1 MEQCLEQCWRGKVLS
16 EQQQAAQTA
25 LCLLGKANL
34 CLSEEDWHSISQAIE
49 ALKPFEEVTRE
60 VSADKNVTL
69 SKVIPLLSLLQRAS
83 ASAGPNANILAS
95 HLAENCRRRFPSR
108 EQNSILAASTLLDP
122 TFKNV
127 VFSDNGNVES
137 MRSKLI
143 GEMQKEHAS
152 DAPVSKNLSV
162 SVSTFSV
169 LQASPTPSTSRL
181 WQDFDMQVWALE
193 GNRTV
198 NTDAYIQMR
207 QHMEDKVMA
216 RKEDPLGWWKKN
228 QQSLPMLS
236 KLAKKDLTVA
246 SSVSSQRLFSKA
258 GELLS
263 VKRNRLQ
270 AKNVNMLLF

>member
-1 MEQCLEQCWRGKVLS
+1 MLS

-34 CLSEEDWHSISQAIE
+34 CLSEEDWDSISQAIE

-95 HLAENCRRRFPSR
+95 HLAENCRWRFPSR

-143 GEMQKEHAS
+143 GEMQKEHHTEKHAS
-152 DAPVSKNLSV
+152 DAPVSNNLSV

-207 QHMEDKVMA
+207 
-216 RKEDPLGWWKKN
+216 
-228 QQSLPMLS
+228 
-236 KLAKKDLTVA
+236 
-246 SSVSSQRLFSKA
+246 
-258 GELLS
+258 
-263 VKRNRLQ
+263 
-270 AKNVNMLLF
+270 